1 MKYKNRLAQIGFAS
15 LLCAMWYGFILLIN
29 NLWNTSL
36 ITVGG
41 ILSIF
46 FIIGISVLLC
56 VMSLI
61 LIVIIVIVG
70 DWK

>member
-1 MKYKNRLAQIGFAS
+1 MKYKNRLAQIGFTS
-15 LLCAMWYGFILLIN
+15 LLCAMWYGFILLIT

-46 FIIGISVLLC
+46 FIIVMSVLLC
-56 VMSLI
+56 IVSLI
-61 LIVIIVIVG
+61 LIVIIVVVG